1 MVNDFRALS
10 ALTALSALLVLLGFY
25 LTNLPIIAQVVL
37 LFAGVATGIYTLI
50 GIIRLLITFPIVP
63 IAMKLIT
70 FIK

>member
-25 LTNLPIIAQVVL
+25 LTNLPIITQVVL

-50 GIIRLLITFPIVP
+50 GIIRLLITQS
-63 IAMKLIT
+63 KNGQS
-70 FIK
+70 

>member
-25 LTNLPIIAQVVL
+25 LIDLPIIAQVVL

-50 GIIRLLITFPIVP
+50 GIIRLLIIQS
-63 IAMKLIT
+63 KNGQS
-70 FIK
+70 

>member
-1 MVNDFRALS
+1 MVNDFRTLS

-50 GIIRLLITFPIVP
+50 GIIRLLI
-63 IAMKLIT
+63 KQS
-70 FIK
+70 KNEQS